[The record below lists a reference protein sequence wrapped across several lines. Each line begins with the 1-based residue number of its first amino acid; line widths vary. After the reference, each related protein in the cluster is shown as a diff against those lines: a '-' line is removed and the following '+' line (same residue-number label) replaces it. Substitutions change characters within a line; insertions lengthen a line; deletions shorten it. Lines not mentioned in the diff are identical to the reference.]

1 MDKTN
6 GGMAFTIN
14 ATQDT
19 LRLCGYVQSG
29 NSRREQP
36 GNPSLTNGCCCCVW
50 SWWAFH
56 FGTMR
61 FGGRSLWEQPPQP
74 RSL

>member
-6 GGMAFTIN
+6 GGMAFMIN
-14 ATQDT
+14 ATQDA
-19 LRLCGYVQSG
+19 LRLCDWVQSG
-29 NSRREQP
+29 NTRHEQP

-56 FGTMR
+56 SGTMKVR
-61 FGGRSLWEQPPQP
+61 GLFAVGQPPQP